1 MNFVEYFE
9 VNGFW
14 GDKTVR
20 LPLYE
25 DINFLIGSNGSGKT
39 TVINLLSAVLQ
50 ADIPT
55 LYSIQFERVH
65 VRLKAKGANRK
76 PIVEVEKVVD
86 SETNSFELR
95 YTIKEKTSDKG
106 VIYVVEGPFDE
117 RIYHD
122 PRYARSRRLR
132 EEGARLG
139 SILKDVV
146 EVNWLSVHRSAH
158 EIDKRRYREEDV
170 EPSVDVKIREISRSF
185 SNYFSLLSSR
195 AEKESENFQEQVF
208 LSLLDQEHDIS
219 ALFAQVDQEPADK
232 ATVVG
237 ILRDLGVAQSK
248 ANKNVTSHLS
258 RLSEAKK
265 HWNANERVVTVDDAV
280 ALSNAYRVNEMVKKW
295 RYLQQTRSSIF
306 QPRDQFETIINSLFL
321 GKEIHF
327 DARNTPKVHLE
338 NGDEVDIGVLSSG
351 EKQLFILLGEAVLQ
365 EERPVVFI
373 SDEPEL
379 SLHVKWQR
387 ALFQNVR
394 ALNASCQIIS
404 ATHSPDI
411 VGHFQSKVIKI
422 EDCFK

>member
-9 VNGFW
+9 VTGFW
-14 GDKTVR
+14 GDKTIC
-20 LPLYE
+20 LPLNE

-39 TVINLLSAVLQ
+39 TVINLLSAALK
-50 ADIPT
+50 ADIRV
-55 LYSIQFERVH
+55 LYSIQFEKIY
-65 VRLKAKGANRK
+65 VRLKTKGANIK
-76 PIVEVEKVVD
+76 PVIEVSKVVD
-86 SETNSFELR
+86 ASTNSFEII
-95 YTIKEKTSDKG
+95 YKIKEKTSGEG
-106 VIYVVEGPFDE
+106 VTYVVEGPFEE

-122 PRYARSRRLR
+122 PRHPRSRRLR
-132 EEGARLG
+132 DEGVRLG

-158 EIDKRRYREEDV
+158 ELDKRRYREDDN

-185 SNYFSLLSSR
+185 SNYFSLLTSK
-195 AEKESENFQEQVF
+195 AEKESEFFQEQFF
-208 LSLLDQEHDIS
+208 LSLLDQEHEFS
-219 ALFAQVDQEPADK
+219 ALVAQVDEEPADK

-237 ILRDLGVAQSK
+237 ILRDLGVSLSK
-248 ANKNVTSHLS
+248 ANKSVTSHLS
-258 RLSEAKK
+258 RLSEAKE
-265 HWNANERVVTVDDAV
+265 HWNLEERRITVDDAV

-295 RYLQQTRSSIF
+295 RRLQDTRSAIF
-306 QPRDQFETIINSLFL
+306 KPRTQFESIINSLFS

-327 DARNTPKVHLE
+327 DARNAPKVHLG

-379 SLHVKWQR
+379 SLHIGWQR
-387 ALFQNVR
+387 ALFQHVR
-394 ALNASCQIIS
+394 ALNRSCQIIS

-411 VGHFQSKVIKI
+411 VGDFQKKVIKM

>member
-1 MNFVEYFE
+1 MNFVEYIE
-9 VNGFW
+9 VEGFW
-14 GDKTVR
+14 GDKRVS
-20 LPLYE
+20 LPLHE
-25 DINFLIGSNGSGKT
+25 DINFLIGANGSGKT

-55 LYSIQFERVH
+55 LYSIPFQKVH

-76 PIVEVEKVVD
+76 PVIEVAKVVD
-86 SETNSFELR
+86 NDTNSFELR
-95 YTIKEKTSDKG
+95 YTVKEKTSDKG
-106 VIYVVEGPFDE
+106 VNYVVEGPFEE

-122 PRYARSRRLR
+122 PRYVRSRRLR

-139 SILKDVV
+139 SILAEVV

-158 EIDKRRYREEDV
+158 ELDKRRYRDEDI

-185 SNYFSLLSSR
+185 SNYFSLLSSQ
-195 AEKESENFQEQVF
+195 AEKESESFQEQVF
-208 LSLLDQEHDIS
+208 LSLLDQEHDLG
-219 ALFAQVDQEPADK
+219 ALFAQVDEEPADK

-248 ANKNVTSHLS
+248 ANRSVTSHLT
-258 RLSEAKK
+258 RLKEARD
-265 HWNANERVVTVDDAV
+265 HWNAEERVVTVNDAV
-280 ALSNAYRVNEMVKKW
+280 ALSNAYRVTEMVKKW
-295 RYLQQTRSSIF
+295 RYLQETRSVIF
-306 QPRDQFETIINSLFL
+306 RPRDQFEEIINSLFS
-321 GKEIHF
+321 GKELHF
-327 DARNTPKVHLE
+327 DARNAPKVHLG

-379 SLHVKWQR
+379 SLHVSWQNS
-387 ALFQNVR
+387 LFKNVR
-394 ALNASCQIIS
+394 ALNGSCQIIS

-411 VGHFQSKVIKI
+411 VGNFQDRVIKI
-422 EDCFK
+422 EDCFN